1 MQTPSQ
7 LRLSEAWE
15 RAARDAELWEAWLQI
30 MHLVDVAE
38 IANPPLPGSRDEL
51 IKLLGDDWREK
62 RRFYE
67 DRREAAL
74 GPLTKRRAQI
84 REDICEV
91 LRENMLNQSWCAVGR
106 PDDPLARAVDI
117 EADAWHHFD
126 LGAAREDCLIYP
138 RYFRRKQ
145 TRRFLYNVMVLLSA
159 SGSPDVGTSHFKRL
173 VLAID
178 KRMIPQTA
186 VFGRQAELFHAIN
199 HHLALSLQASARQLN
214 LPGELKSLSDDNRL
228 AVLRHFLCMVLPELG
243 HDVLEKMARE
253 LLERKLLAE
262 NLDQFSTN
270 TLRSVASEAL
280 IHRIQGSKSSLL
292 SV

>member
-1 MQTPSQ
+1 
-7 LRLSEAWE
+7 
-15 RAARDAELWEAWLQI
+15 
-30 MHLVDVAE
+30 
-38 IANPPLPGSRDEL
+38 
-51 IKLLGDDWREK
+51 
-62 RRFYE
+62 
-67 DRREAAL
+67 
-74 GPLTKRRAQI
+74 
-84 REDICEV
+84 
-91 LRENMLNQSWCAVGR
+91 MLNQHWEAAGR
-106 PDDPLARAVDI
+106 PDDPLAQPVHI
-117 EADAWHHFD
+117 EADDWHHFD

-145 TRRFLYNVMVLLSA
+145 TRRFLYNVTVLLSR
-159 SGSPDVGTSHFKRL
+159 SDSPDVETSHLKRL

-214 LPGELKSLSDDNRL
+214 LPGELKSLSEDNRL

-243 HDVLEKMARE
+243 HDVLEKMARD

-270 TLRSVASEAL
+270 TLQSVASEAL
-280 IHRIQGSKSSLL
+280 IHRIRGAKSSLL